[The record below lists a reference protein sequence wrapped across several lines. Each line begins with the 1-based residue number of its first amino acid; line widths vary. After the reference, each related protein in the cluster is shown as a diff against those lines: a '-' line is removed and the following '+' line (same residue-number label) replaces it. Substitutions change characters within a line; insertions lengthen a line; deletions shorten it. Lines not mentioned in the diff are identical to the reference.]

1 MGLKDASASK
11 KTITEELG
19 WRVKIKILFLCGC
32 PIIDV
37 FHIQNIPDILDIRR
51 HQLSLGDVL
60 EIRGGVKKMGLFGTN
75 SQQNRKVK
83 LDHSKLCR
91 F

>member
-1 MGLKDASASK
+1 MLAHLK

-60 EIRGGVKKMGLFGTN
+60 EIRGGVKKLDYLGLIP
-75 SQQNRKVK
+75 NRIEK
-83 LDHSKLCR
+83 
-91 F
+91 